1 VENPTLARATDIQRD
16 ESRLVAKPPGSVPPV
31 FLPHLLA
38 LIAAIGIYEIPDP
51 RLGLWFLFALSA
63 LYGLAMVAFRGRG
76 YLVPSGVYFL
86 ASGVFIGL
94 AAFYLLQAE
103 PFNTY
108 DELRTWGVI
117 AFVTT
122 AATGIVVTAFS
133 IRWQLS
139 WPSSRQLKAQESPTP
154 AQPPVHFHLLA
165 IVLVFLSLN
174 GYLIAF
180 NQAVADALGVTGVM
194 MLVLAASSR
203 RLRMRWFGDVAWV
216 AVALIVPAVYLVLT
230 FDGGGRLTIAGLG
243 VACLTAWNLIR
254 PRPIQ
259 KVLVVLAIPLFL
271 LYSGVDRLNED
282 NRKVGESRDVIASGD
297 GLESMYSPLDT
308 WTELAS
314 ISDDELRRTGAADI
328 GPRWGTTFLTTAAL
342 PVPRSVW
349 QDKPKGFGA
358 ELTEILRPTLLRE
371 KRIAEEHSMAGL
383 VNGEFFVNFGLYG
396 LLVLPFAI
404 GWFLAKLDQAHLRL
418 TRTGLRNADDWWKAT
433 ILVCLVSS
441 LGDLFW
447 VGTFT
452 FLARGGMAALIAFV
466 LWRFTTRNPASARAG

>member
-1 VENPTLARATDIQRD
+1 
-16 ESRLVAKPPGSVPPV
+16 
-31 FLPHLLA
+31 LPHLLA
-38 LIAAIGIYEIPDP
+38 LIAAIGIYEIPNP
-51 RLGLWFLFALSA
+51 RTGMWFLFGVSA
-63 LYGLAMVAFRGRG
+63 SYGLGMVAFRGRG

-94 AAFYLLQAE
+94 ASFYLLQAE

-108 DELRTWGVI
+108 EELRTWGVV

-122 AATGIVVTAFS
+122 VATGMVVTALS
-133 IRWQLS
+133 IRWQLA
-139 WPSSRQLKAQESPTP
+139 WPSSRQLKARGSNVSTP
-154 AQPPVHFHLLA
+154 PPVHFHLIA
-165 IVLVFLSLN
+165 VFMVFLGLHPGLEALN
-174 GYLIAF
+174 K
-180 NQAVADALGVTGVM
+180 AVADALGVVGVM

-203 RLRMRWFGDVAWV
+203 RLRMRWYGDIAWV
-216 AVALIVPAVYLVLT
+216 AIALIVPAVYLVLS

-271 LYSGVDRLNED
+271 LYSGIDRLNED

-308 WTELAS
+308 WTELATV
-314 ISDDELRRTGAADI
+314 SDDELRRTGAADI

-349 QDKPKGFGA
+349 EDKPKGFGA

-383 VNGEFFVNFGLYG
+383 VTGEFFVNFGLYG
-396 LLVLPFAI
+396 LVVLPFVI

-418 TRTGLRNADDWWKAT
+418 SRTGLRNVDDWWKAT
-433 ILVCLVSS
+433 ILVCLVTS

-452 FLARGGMAALIAFV
+452 FLARGGMAALVAFV
-466 LWRFTTRNPASARAG
+466 LWRFTTRDPASTRAG